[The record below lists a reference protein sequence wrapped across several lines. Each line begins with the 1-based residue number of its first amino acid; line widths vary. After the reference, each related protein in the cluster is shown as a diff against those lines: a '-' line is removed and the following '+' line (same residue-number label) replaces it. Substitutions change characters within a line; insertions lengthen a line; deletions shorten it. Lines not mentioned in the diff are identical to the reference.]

1 MTVSKQPYIP
11 NISNAAT
18 IYCIVYT
25 VGRFSLTLVQ
35 PMFLKIHPKG
45 NERKFSILSTV
56 YKFIT
61 IISAVRLHERK
72 KTFCKHEFLSRKSC
86 C

>member
-18 IYCIVYT
+18 IYCTVYT

-72 KTFCKHEFLSRKSC
+72 KNLLQT
-86 C
+86 